1 MARTSQIRQAA
12 LAAGAPD
19 DAPPPEFPSP
29 FVFNN
34 REPITLVELRM
45 RRFSGIIRAK
55 PVWWEKVRDAELVA
69 KWRAEMVEQD
79 RVSVDSLWS
88 GEGRFDYGSGEKQ
101 WPRDPLTDAQLDY
114 IFTQLKHEA
123 DKRDPATGIY
133 VSLQPMRRLAAV
145 LTLS

>member
-12 LAAGAPD
+12 LAAAAAG
-19 DAPPPEFPSP
+19 DAPPPKFPSP

-34 REPITLVELRM
+34 RTPITLVELRM
-45 RRFSGIIRAK
+45 ARFSGIIRAK
-55 PVWWEKVRDAELVA
+55 PNWWEKVHDEELVA
-69 KWRAEMVEQD
+69 KWRAEMVERD

-88 GEGRFDYGSGEKQ
+88 GEGRFEYGDGEKQ

-114 IFTQLKHEA
+114 IFAQLKHEA

-133 VSLQPMRRLAAV
+133 VNI
-145 LTLS
+145 